1 HPDSVCI
8 PNHEVYNVWCT
19 LFTRTLLG
27 AGFAER
33 ADVNARGSLLAELW
47 EGKTTILSSFINEA
61 FGTLTNHGKYK
72 EKEYGN
78 IVATVLTAASC
89 LGALSPPDQTSTH
102 TSHAITTR
110 ENHTGDGQC
119 DHLMRLFSTDNQ
131 PNQFGVLI
139 EFKLI
144 PKNKRANTGLHETLA
159 KKALDQ
165 IIEKRYP
172 ACLSGCTERLDI
184 GIAIGSNVLHI
195 LTQLYKLDAATRKW
209 IPVDF
214 LTSSAS

>member
-1 HPDSVCI
+1 
-8 PNHEVYNVWCT
+8 
-19 LFTRTLLG
+19 
-27 AGFAER
+27 
-33 ADVNARGSLLAELW
+33 
-47 EGKTTILSSFINEA
+47 
-61 FGTLTNHGKYK
+61 
-72 EKEYGN
+72 
-78 IVATVLTAASC
+78 
-89 LGALSPPDQTSTH
+89 
-102 TSHAITTR
+102 
-110 ENHTGDGQC
+110 
-119 DHLMRLFSTDNQ
+119 MRLFSTDNQ

-195 LTQLYKLDAATRKW
+195 LTQLYKLDAATRNQNRSLLRRIEYIGFLRVNLHLFKLLLGNT
-209 IPVDF
+209 PVTKREAAWYSQAYPE
-214 LTSSAS
+214 LPASQMGSVVAARTDEHVRKRTTIVGITQTDRRNALEALQQDMHPH